1 MKPAESEVFTKQD
14 LLSRITWT
22 NNVRLALG
30 AIFFVNFSLLVLLKI
45 YVSPGYEA
53 ALFLG
58 VYLFIYAFLT
68 RYYLITQKQIGF
80 FEVIF
85 LSGFLV
91 FIDLIFVT
99 AFIYLTGAAESP
111 WFVLYIL
118 NLASIPVMFPYFLSS
133 IFVWS
138 FLASIFYDVILFMNL
153 TGLRPFIPGFTPG
166 SERAKEVLFR
176 LTFINGIAIPSML
189 FFFATVAFYV
199 SSYFIK
205 ERKRFEKVLVEEMG
219 TQEEI
224 ASLTNITW
232 ILTRIFDL
240 DYMLERVLEESFK
253 ILRIHSGIIFT
264 IAPKNEHY
272 VKRISLG
279 VPPQIANHL
288 LKIEPGSLPSED
300 DPYLFKLLAEE
311 KIKMMIPKLIAAPR
325 DIKIGMI
332 VFFVRE
338 GEEVSKRGLFVLDS
352 IVAEMGIALA
362 YAIYI
367 DKCKFWK
374 RKPQKK

>member
-1 MKPAESEVFTKQD
+1 MKPAETEIFTKQD
-14 LLSRITWT
+14 LLSRLIWT
-22 NNVRLALG
+22 NNFRLALG
-30 AIFFVNFSLLVLLKI
+30 AIFFINFTLLVVLKI
-45 YVSPGYEA
+45 FVSPGYEG

-58 VYLFIYAFLT
+58 VYLFIYAFFT

-91 FIDLIFVT
+91 FVDLIFVT

-111 WFVLYIL
+111 WFVLYVL
-118 NLASIPVMFPYFLSS
+118 NLASVPIMFPYFLSS
-133 IFVWS
+133 IFIWA
-138 FLASIFYDVILFMNL
+138 FLASVFYDVILFMNL
-153 TGLRPFIPGFTPG
+153 SGLRPFIPGFTPG
-166 SERAKEVLFR
+166 SERAREVLLR

-189 FFFATVAFYV
+189 FFFSSIAYFV

-205 ERKRFEKVLVEEMG
+205 ERKRFEKVLVEEVG

-232 ILTRIFDL
+232 ILTRVFEL

-253 ILRIHSGIIFT
+253 ILRIKSGIIFT
-264 IAPKNEHY
+264 LSPRNEHY
-272 VKRISLG
+272 IKRISLG

-288 LKIEPGSLPSED
+288 AKLSAGSLPSED
-300 DPYLFKLLAEE
+300 DPSLFKLLAED
-311 KIKMMIPKLIAAPR
+311 KIKMMVPKIITAPR
-325 DIKIGMI
+325 DIKIGLV

-352 IVAEMGIALA
+352 IVAEMGIALG
-362 YAIYI
+362 YALFVEKYH
-367 DKCKFWK
+367 FWK